1 MNKYLILVG
10 WLSFFIVNS
19 VNAQLIKT
27 TLQITV
33 RNGLGNIEPGVKVS
47 LYATK
52 DDYEKSINPV
62 IAPLETDKSGKA
74 IFKDIEAKAY
84 YIQVEKGDLDN
95 SGAGEIIEKL
105 EPNRINKSTIVI
117 SE

>member
-1 MNKYLILVG
+1 MASEVLEVEVSAAAVLAETGNSFKINLMNKYLILVG

-33 RNGLGNIEPGVKVS
+33 RNGLGNIEPGAKVS

-52 DDYEKSINPV
+52 DDY
-62 IAPLETDKSGKA
+62 
-74 IFKDIEAKAY
+74 
-84 YIQVEKGDLDN
+84 
-95 SGAGEIIEKL
+95 
-105 EPNRINKSTIVI
+105 
-117 SE
+117 

>member
-1 MNKYLILVG
+1 MNKYLFIIAGL
-10 WLSFFIVNS
+10 FFFS
-19 VNAQLIKT
+19 YSTVNAQLIKT

-33 RNGLGNIEPGVKVS
+33 RNGLGNLEQGAKVT
-47 LYATK
+47 LYLTK
-52 DDYEKSINPV
+52 EDYEKSINP
-62 IAPLETDKSGKA
+62 ATNPLETDKAGKA
-74 IFKDIEAKAY
+74 TFKDIEAKAY